1 MKSLNPILLLL
12 LSVLIFLPGC
22 DLIGDIFEAGFWAA
36 IILIIAV
43 IALII
48 WLISSFRQSNR
59 SNEL

>member
-1 MKSLNPILLLL
+1 MKNFNPLILLLP
-12 LSVLIFLPGC
+12 SVLIFLPGC

-48 WLISSFRQSNR
+48 WLVSSFRNR